1 MPPLVVTLM
10 SITVETNDPADPVV
24 LFSIVDPSSV
34 SVAPEL
40 AEIAVE
46 PSIENVAPLLMVM
59 APVPMVMAALPLAFC
74 TVPSSTVIPLAVI
87 AEGTLTMNVPVASVP
102 AEKTAVSALE
112 VQAAVAELPVESV
125 LQFAAPV
132 LQVPIISGFDIGHG
146 PVRQRPKEFGKES
159 GKWPLETSA

>member
-10 SITVETNDPADPVV
+10 TITVETNDPALPVV

-102 AEKTAVSALE
+102 AASNGRALRR
-112 VQAAVAELPVESV
+112 AYSSIDASL
-125 LQFAAPV
+125 
-132 LQVPIISGFDIGHG
+132 
-146 PVRQRPKEFGKES
+146 
-159 GKWPLETSA
+159 